1 MLLLI
6 FPGAGTATAVSTAA
20 DAFQGDAFQAPDA
33 FQATPAA
40 APIQPSASV
49 DQGGGVEM
57 HWRRDFAPSRK
68 KLRKS
73 VEEAEVARA
82 AESGV
87 IAFEGDDWS
96 DEEILLLLELV

>member
-1 MLLLI
+1 MAERTKD
-6 FPGAGTATAVSTAA
+6 FPIRDSK
-20 DAFQGDAFQAPDA
+20 DA
-33 FQATPAA
+33 
-40 APIQPSASV
+40 
-49 DQGGGVEM
+49 E
-57 HWRRDFAPSRK
+57 